1 MSTSDEGIACGPA
14 GMYAIDAEIVVEDE
28 GRNVYLHAQWI
39 SEVGDTVSFEA
50 TTESIYD
57 VYEELNKINGNPKAF
72 PADAFDKVIEKR
84 NRIQQESS
92 IAAVFSGYEEQY
104 DQMVQMIREVLDR
117 DGYEYDWSEEWE
129 D

>member
-1 MSTSDEGIACGPA
+1 MSTADEGIACGPV
-14 GMYAIDAEIVVEDE
+14 GMYVIDAEIVVEDE

-117 DGYEYDWSEEWE
+117 DGYEYDRSEEWE